1 MKKKNKKSSSLKL
14 VIVIAILAVLVLV
27 YYYHLSS
34 RRGAPT
40 EETDVTL
47 TVVQEVLSRNLTA
60 NYPPTPKEV
69 VRYYS
74 DITECFYNEEYT
86 EEEFQQLAV
95 QIQGLYDKEL
105 IANKT
110 QEQYITDLQTEIL
123 TFREMNYT
131 ISSYT
136 LSSSVDIENSKF
148 TRDGYEWAKVYCYYS
163 LSDGTRIL
171 KTSEV
176 FLLRKDEEGHWKI
189 YGWDL
194 ADGE

>member
-1 MKKKNKKSSSLKL
+1 MKKNKKKSGIKSI
-14 VIVIAILAVLVLV
+14 IVIAVLAVLVLS

-34 RRGAPT
+34 RRGTPT

-47 TVVQEVLSRNLTA
+47 TVVQETLSRNLAT

-74 DITECFYNEEYT
+74 DITECFYNEEYSD
-86 EEEFQQLAV
+86 EEFQKLAV
-95 QIQGLYDKEL
+95 QIQGLYDDEL

-110 QEQYITDLQTEIL
+110 QEQYITDLQAEIL

-148 TRDGYEWAKVYCYYS
+148 TKDGYEWAKVYCDYS

-176 FLLRKDEEGHWKI
+176 FLLRKDEAGHWKI

-194 ADGE
+194 TDGE